1 MEFLFER
8 GREGLSPCWAM
19 ETAGKRVRWMGLFL
33 MKSSERVRGNFAKG
47 EEVEKEDRV
56 VAKG

>member
-1 MEFLFER
+1 
-8 GREGLSPCWAM
+8 M